1 MEISRIR
8 NISSAYHWNEMMV
21 QMLFSRQLM
30 NIKTSRLIITTFS
43 TDMAQSVYE
52 NSQDDD
58 TRRFV
63 PDEVYDSVEEAR
75 AAIEF
80 LLSRYDSTDGPFV
93 YPIITNDSRNIGYI
107 QLCQIDDGSWEI
119 GYHIAKQFTGKG
131 YATEAVK
138 AFLPAMA
145 KKLNIKEVY
154 GICLAENAA
163 SVRVLEK
170 CGFVKIYQGLGNYQ
184 GNKSEIVKFIWKK

>member
-1 MEISRIR
+1 
-8 NISSAYHWNEMMV
+8 
-21 QMLFSRQLM
+21 M
-30 NIKTSRLIITTFS
+30 NIKTSRLTITTFS
-43 TDMAQSVYE
+43 PDMAQSVYE

-75 AAIEF
+75 DAIDF
-80 LLSRYDSTDGPFV
+80 LMSRYDSADGPFV
-93 YPIITNDSRNIGYI
+93 YPIITNVGGKNIGYV
-107 QLCQIDDGSWEI
+107 QLCKLEEEGAWEI

-145 KKLNIKEVY
+145 QKLNIKEVY
-154 GICLAENAA
+154 GICLAEN
-163 SVRVLEK
+163 
-170 CGFVKIYQGLGNYQ
+170 
-184 GNKSEIVKFIWKK
+184 

>member
-1 MEISRIR
+1 
-8 NISSAYHWNEMMV
+8 
-21 QMLFSRQLM
+21 
-30 NIKTSRLIITTFS
+30 
-43 TDMAQSVYE
+43 MAQTVYE

-75 AAIEF
+75 EAIEF
-80 LLSRYDSTDGPFV
+80 LMLRYESADGPFV
-93 YPIITNDSRNIGYI
+93 YPVITNDGGKNIGYV
-107 QLCQIDDGSWEI
+107 QLCKLELDDGTWEI
-119 GYHIAKQFTGKG
+119 GYHIAKGFTGHG

-145 KKLNIKEVY
+145 QKLNLKEVY
-154 GICLAENAA
+154 GICLAENLA

-170 CGFVKIYQGLGNYQ
+170 CGFTQIYQGSGNYQ
-184 GNKSEIVKFIWKK
+184 GKEAQIIKAIWKNYN

>member
-1 MEISRIR
+1 M
-8 NISSAYHWNEMMV
+8 
-21 QMLFSRQLM
+21 
-30 NIKTSRLIITTFS
+30 
-43 TDMAQSVYE
+43 DQSVYE

-63 PDEVYDSVEEAR
+63 PDEVYDSAEEAR

-80 LLSRYDSTDGPFV
+80 LISRYDSADGPFV
-93 YPIITNDSRNIGYI
+93 YPIITNDGCKNIGYV
-107 QLCQIDDGSWEI
+107 QLCQIDDSSWEI
-119 GYHIAKQFTGKG
+119 GYHIAKQFTGQG

-145 KKLNIKEVY
+145 EKLNIKEVY
-154 GICLAENAA
+154 GICLAENTA

-170 CGFVKIYQGLGNYQ
+170 CSFGQVYKGSGIYQGKETQ
-184 GNKSEIVKFIWKK
+184 IVKFLWKL

>member
-1 MEISRIR
+1 
-8 NISSAYHWNEMMV
+8 
-21 QMLFSRQLM
+21 M
-30 NIKTSRLIITTFS
+30 NIKTSRLTIKTFS
-43 TDMAQSVYE
+43 PDMAQSIYE

-63 PDEVYDSVEEAR
+63 PDEVYDSAEEAR

-80 LLSRYDSTDGPFV
+80 LISRYDSADGPFV
-93 YPIITNDSRNIGYI
+93 YPIITNDISKNIGYV
-107 QLCQIDDGSWEI
+107 QLCKLEEEGAWEI

-145 KKLNIKEVY
+145 GKLNIKQVY
-154 GICLAENAA
+154 GICLAENTA
-163 SVRVLEK
+163 SVLVLK
-170 CGFVKIYQGLGNYQ
+170 NSGFVQNYLGIGVYQG
-184 GNKSEIVKFIWKK
+184 KEVEIVKFIWNP

>member
-1 MEISRIR
+1 
-8 NISSAYHWNEMMV
+8 
-21 QMLFSRQLM
+21 M
-30 NIKTSRLIITTFS
+30 NIETPRLTITTFS
-43 TDMAQSVYE
+43 PDMAQNVYE

-58 TRRFV
+58 SKRFV

-75 AAIEF
+75 EAIEF
-80 LLSRYDSTDGPFV
+80 LMSRYDRAEGPFV
-93 YPIITNDSRNIGYI
+93 YPVLTNEDQNIGYV
-107 QLCQIDDGSWEI
+107 QLCKLDEGAWEI

-138 AFLPAMA
+138 AFLPVMA
-145 KKLNIKEVY
+145 HTLGIKEVY

-170 CGFVKIYQGLGNYQ
+170 CGFTQIYKGPGNYQ
-184 GNKSEIVKFIWKK
+184 GQEAQIIKAIWKNYN

>member
-1 MEISRIR
+1 M
-8 NISSAYHWNEMMV
+8 
-21 QMLFSRQLM
+21 QL
-30 NIKTSRLIITTFS
+30 TTPRLTITTFS
-43 TDMAQSVYE
+43 PDMAQSVYE

-75 AAIEF
+75 DAIDF
-80 LLSRYDSTDGPFV
+80 LMSRYDSTDGPFV
-93 YPIITNDSRNIGYI
+93 YPIITNVGGKNIGYI

-119 GYHIAKQFTGKG
+119 GYHIAKQFTGQG

-145 KKLNIKEVY
+145 QKLNIKEVY
-154 GICLAENAA
+154 GICLAENLA
-163 SVRVLEK
+163 SMRVLEK
-170 CGFVKIYQGLGNYQ
+170 CGFVQVYQGSGNYQ
-184 GNKSEIVKFIWKK
+184 GKEADIIKTVWR

>member
-1 MEISRIR
+1 
-8 NISSAYHWNEMMV
+8 
-21 QMLFSRQLM
+21 M
-30 NIKTSRLIITTFS
+30 NIKTSRLTITTFS
-43 TDMAQSVYE
+43 PDMAQSVYE

-75 AAIEF
+75 EAIEF
-80 LLSRYDSTDGPFV
+80 LMSRYESADGPFV
-93 YPIITNDSRNIGYI
+93 YPIITNDDGKNIGYV

-119 GYHIAKQFTGKG
+119 GYHIAKEFTGKG

-145 KKLNIKEVY
+145 QKLNIKEVY
-154 GICLAENAA
+154 GICLAENTA
-163 SVRVLEK
+163 SVRVLK
-170 CGFVKIYQGLGNYQ
+170 NSGFVQNYLGIGVCQG
-184 GNKSEIVKFIWKK
+184 KEVEIVKFIWKQ

>member
-1 MEISRIR
+1 
-8 NISSAYHWNEMMV
+8 
-21 QMLFSRQLM
+21 M
-30 NIKTSRLIITTFS
+30 NIKTSRLTIKTFS
-43 TDMAQSVYE
+43 LDMAQSVYE

-63 PDEVYDSVEEAR
+63 PDEVYDSAEEAR

-80 LLSRYDSTDGPFV
+80 LISRYDNDDGPFV
-93 YPIITNDSRNIGYI
+93 YPIITNDGGKNIGYV
-107 QLCQIDDGSWEI
+107 QLCKLEEGTWEI

-131 YATEAVK
+131 YATEAVN

-145 KKLNIKEVY
+145 QKLNIKEIY
-154 GICLAENAA
+154 GICLAENTA

-170 CGFVKIYQGLGNYQ
+170 CGFVQVYQGLGDYQ
-184 GNKSEIVKFIWKK
+184 GKESEIVKTVWKSYY

>member
-1 MEISRIR
+1 
-8 NISSAYHWNEMMV
+8 
-21 QMLFSRQLM
+21 M
-30 NIKTSRLIITTFS
+30 NIKTLRLTITTFS
-43 TDMAQSVYE
+43 SDMAQSVYE

-80 LLSRYDSTDGPFV
+80 LISRYDSADGPFV
-93 YPIITNDSRNIGYI
+93 YPIITNDGGKNIGYI

-119 GYHIAKQFTGKG
+119 GYHIAKQFTGQG

-138 AFLPAMA
+138 AFLPKMA
-145 KKLNIKEVY
+145 EKLNINEVY
-154 GICLAENAA
+154 GICLAEKTA

-170 CGFVKIYQGLGNYQ
+170 CGFVQVYQGAGNYQ
-184 GNKSEIVKFIWKK
+184 GKESEIVKTVWKSIY

>member
-1 MEISRIR
+1 
-8 NISSAYHWNEMMV
+8 
-21 QMLFSRQLM
+21 M
-30 NIKTSRLIITTFS
+30 NIKTSHLTITTFS
-43 TDMAQSVYE
+43 SDMTQSVYE

-63 PDEVYDSVEEAR
+63 PDEVYDSAEEAR
-75 AAIEF
+75 EAIEF
-80 LLSRYDSTDGPFV
+80 LMSRYDSADGPFV
-93 YPIITNDSRNIGYI
+93 YPIITNDDGKNIGYV
-107 QLCQIDDGSWEI
+107 QLCKLELEEEGAWEI
-119 GYHIAKQFTGKG
+119 GYHIAKQFTGHG

-154 GICLAENAA
+154 GICLAENTA

-170 CGFVKIYQGLGNYQ
+170 CGFTQIYEGLGNYQ
-184 GNKSEIVKFIWKK
+184 GQEAQIIKAIWKNYN